1 MNKIEKADL
10 HGIGFKSKTDDYFT
24 DNQTAFSA
32 YDFTDFQTVT
42 QCRRCRMY
50 AIRVRQFERICDQ
63 LARHIDRE
71 RLEAEN
77 G

>member
-1 MNKIEKADL
+1 MTRNAMADAVNIGQKTKFTGSEIE
-10 HGIGFKSKTDDYFT
+10 
-24 DNQTAFSA
+24 AFSIA
-32 YDFTDFQTVT
+32 HSIDFSDAV
-42 QCRRCRMY
+42 QCRRCRTY

-77 G
+77 V